1 MLFGDDFFQN
11 EFHEVLSRKKSHVF
25 IKRFTGHCLYW
36 SVIHGLVT
44 AIQVLIALLVLVLS
58 LVAGGDLHVPH
69 ALLTLDVAAP
79 VELTLASLSPPLP
92 PGGVTPVTAEQVT
105 SIDALGS
112 L

>member
-58 LVAGGDLHVPH
+58 LVAGGDLHIPH

-79 VELTLASLSPPLP
+79 VELAVAALHVADHLRVVPAP
-92 PGGVTPVTAEQVT
+92 AAQQVARVWT
-105 SIDALGS
+105 CGE
-112 L
+112 